1 MNIFFAPQHMTT
13 ETQPLVAVES
23 NIFEQLDA
31 LGHEQVVF
39 CHDRH
44 TGLKAIIAI
53 HNTVLG
59 PAMGGTR
66 MWAYSSESVALED
79 ALRLSRGMTFKNAMA
94 GLHLGGGKAVIIG
107 DARKIKTEALLRLYG
122 KFVNNL
128 NGKYITAED
137 MGITDRDM
145 EYIALHTPY
154 VSGLPEYRGG
164 SGSPSLMTA
173 FGTYVGMK
181 AAAKKAFGTDS
192 LEGKTISVQ
201 GVGSVGEF
209 LVEYLAKENAKIFI
223 TDVFEDRIK
232 KVASR
237 FNVTVVGPDEI
248 YDVPADIYSPC
259 AMGATVND
267 DTLNRLKVQ
276 VIAGCAN
283 NQLAD
288 EHIHGTECMRRGIV
302 YVPDFVIN
310 SGGVINIATEIAG
323 SYNRAW
329 ATAKT
334 EEIYD
339 RVTQVLN
346 VADSQQRNAQV
357 VATEMAWQ
365 RIQDIAR
372 IKATY

>member
-1 MNIFFAPQHMTT
+1 MISEPQS
-13 ETQPLVAVES
+13 LVRVES
-23 NIFEQLDA
+23 NLFLQLDN

-39 CHDRH
+39 CHDH
-44 TGLKAIIAI
+44 YTGLKAIIAI

-66 MWAYSSESVALED
+66 MWAYSSESEALED
-79 ALRLSRGMTFKNAMA
+79 VLRLSRGMTFKNAMA

-122 KFVNNL
+122 KFIKNL

-137 MGITDRDM
+137 MGMTERDM
-145 EYIALHTPY
+145 EYIAQETSF
-154 VSGLPEYRGG
+154 VAGLPHYRGG
-164 SGSPSLMTA
+164 SGSPAPMTA
-173 FGTYVGMK
+173 LGTYVGMK

-192 LEGKTISVQ
+192 LEGKTIAVQ
-201 GVGSVGEF
+201 GVGSVGEI
-209 LVEYLAKENAKIFI
+209 LIGYLAKENARIVV
-223 TDVFEDRIK
+223 TDIFEDRIK
-232 KVASR
+232 KVAQQYK
-237 FNVTVVGPDEI
+237 VTVVSPEDI

-259 AMGATVND
+259 ARGATIND
-267 DTLNRLKVQ
+267 STLQRLKAQ

-288 EHIHGTECMRRGIV
+288 EQLHGTACMKMGIV

-323 SYNRAW
+323 SYNQAW
-329 ATAKT
+329 AKAKT

-339 RVTQVLN
+339 RVLQVLQK
-346 VADSQQRNAQV
+346 AESQRRNAQL
-357 VATEMAWQ
+357 VALEMAWQ

>member
-1 MNIFFAPQHMTT
+1 MTT
-13 ETQPLVAVES
+13 ETQPLVATES
-23 NIFEQLDA
+23 NVFAQVDA

-39 CHDRH
+39 CHDSY

-79 ALRLSRGMTFKNAMA
+79 VLRLSRGMTFKNAIA

-107 DARKIKTEALLRLYG
+107 DSRKIKTEALLRMYG
-122 KFVNNL
+122 KFIKNL

-137 MGITDRDM
+137 MGITERDM
-145 EYIALHTPY
+145 EDIAQETSF
-154 VSGLPEYRGG
+154 VGGLPEYRGG
-164 SGSPSLMTA
+164 SGSPSGMTA
-173 FGTYVGMK
+173 LGTYVGMK

-192 LEGKTISVQ
+192 LEGKTIAVQ
-201 GVGSVGEF
+201 GVGSVGEI

-223 TDVFEDRIK
+223 TDVFEERIK
-232 KVASR
+232 KVAAR
-237 FNVTVVGPDEI
+237 FNVTVVNADQI
-248 YDVPADIYSPC
+248 YDVPADIYSPS
-259 AMGATVND
+259 AMGATIND
-267 DTLNRLKVQ
+267 NTLSRLKAQ

-288 EHIHGTECMRRGIV
+288 EDIHGTICMNRGII

-329 ATAKT
+329 AIAKT

-346 VADSQQRNAQV
+346 AAESQRRNAQV
-357 VATEMAWQ
+357 VATEIAWQ

>member
-1 MNIFFAPQHMTT
+1 MTT
-13 ETQPLVAVES
+13 ETQALVATES
-23 NIFEQLDA
+23 NVFAQVDA

-39 CHDRH
+39 CHDQH

-66 MWAYSSESVALED
+66 MWAYSSESEALED

-107 DARKIKTEALLRLYG
+107 DSRKIKSEALLRLYG

-145 EYIALHTPY
+145 EDIALHTRF
-154 VSGLPEYRGG
+154 VAGMPEYRGG
-164 SGSPSLMTA
+164 SGSPSGMTA
-173 FGTYVGMK
+173 LGTYVGMK

-192 LEGKTISVQ
+192 LEGKSIAVQ

-232 KVASR
+232 KVAAR
-237 FNVTVVGPDEI
+237 FNVTVVAPDEI

-259 AMGATVND
+259 AMGATIND
-267 DTLNRLKVQ
+267 DTLSRLKAQ

-288 EHIHGTECMRRGIV
+288 EHIHGTACMNKGII

-329 ATAKT
+329 AIAKT
-334 EEIYD
+334 EEIYN
-339 RVTQVLN
+339 RVAQVLD
-346 VADSQQRNAQV
+346 VAENQQRNAQV

>member
-1 MNIFFAPQHMTT
+1 MTT
-13 ETQPLVAVES
+13 ETQPLVAAES
-23 NIFEQLDA
+23 NIFAQIDE

-66 MWAYSSESVALED
+66 MWAYSSESAALED
-79 ALRLSRGMTFKNAMA
+79 ALRLARGMTFKNAMA

-107 DARKIKTEALLRLYG
+107 DARKMKTEALLRMYG
-122 KFVNNL
+122 KFIKNL

-137 MGITDRDM
+137 MGMTERDM
-145 EYIALHTPY
+145 EDIAQETSY
-154 VSGLPEYRGG
+154 VAGLPEYRGG
-164 SGSPSLMTA
+164 SGSPSGMTA
-173 FGTYVGMK
+173 LGTYVGMK

-192 LEGKTISVQ
+192 LEGKTIAVQ
-201 GVGSVGEF
+201 GVGSVGEI
-209 LVEYLAKENAKIFI
+209 LIEYLSKEHAKIYV
-223 TDVFEDRIK
+223 TDVFEERVK
-232 KVASR
+232 KIASR
-237 FNVTVVGPDEI
+237 FNVIVVGTEEI

-259 AMGATVND
+259 AMGATIND
-267 DTLNRLKVQ
+267 NTLERLKAQ

-288 EHIHGTECMRRGIV
+288 EDIHGTACMRKGIT

-339 RVTQVLN
+339 RVMQVLT
-346 VADSQQRNAQV
+346 VAEQQQRNAQV
-357 VATEMAWQ
+357 VATELAWQ
-365 RIQDIAR
+365 RIQNIAR